1 MPIRFF
7 PLPGSG
13 EAKWGDIT
21 GDIADQADLQNELDG
36 KAPASHVDDT
46 NNPHQVTK
54 TQVGLSDV
62 TNDAQLKR
70 SAGDIGTFQQ
80 KTTPADND
88 ILLIEDSAD
97 DGNKK
102 KVTISSVNA
111 GASGNK
117 VKVSADDTNAGYLY
131 DKVSVAGGIKKTEIG
146 GGVDETLEIRLDI
159 NGTNEVTNIEG
170 KDELI
175 LYDTSG
181 SVNKK
186 ATVDDLF
193 LRIWV
198 DLNGSYLNGNT
209 FTFSGTTVER
219 KMLEGSLFTCT
230 NADGTIR
237 RVGYISSTYGD
248 AGTVTVSVVTL
259 SQLESG
265 DKDFKAAPNRKF
277 GDYIHQI
284 SIPGE
289 LVADSNNPQGT
300 WLLDVPY
307 LAWLLAVDLKVR
319 TAAAGTGAAC
329 AVNVY
334 RETTAFYS
342 PAIDLMTQN
351 VMRSVLPNSGTYLG
365 SINQYDNISMRVTS
379 VGGATTKPADLQ
391 LKAYIAPQ
399 NLFEGVK

>member
-7 PLPGSG
+7 PLPTSS

-21 GDIADQADLQNELDG
+21 GNIADQTDLQNELAG
-36 KAPASHVDDT
+36 KAPASHVNDT

-54 TQVGLSDV
+54 TQVGLNNV
-62 TNDAQLKR
+62 TNDEQLKR

-80 KTTPADND
+80 KTTPSDND

-97 DGNKK
+97 GGNKK
-102 KVTISSVNA
+102 KVTVASVNA

-117 VKVSADDTNAGYLY
+117 VKVSADDSNAGYLF

-159 NGTNEVTNIEG
+159 NGTSEVTGVEG

-175 LYDTSG
+175 LYDTSA
-181 SVNKK
+181 SANKK
-186 ATVDDLF
+186 VSVDDLF
-193 LRIWV
+193 LRMWV
-198 DLNGSYLNGNT
+198 DLKGSSLNGYS
-209 FTFSGTTVER
+209 FTFAGTIAER
-219 KMLEGSLFTCT
+219 KILEGSLFTCT
-230 NADGTIR
+230 NSDGTIR
-237 RVGYISSTYGD
+237 RVGYISITSGD
-248 AGTVTVSVVTL
+248 AGTVTASVVTL
-259 SQLESG
+259 SQLQAG

-277 GDYIHQI
+277 WDYIHRL

-289 LVADSNNPQGT
+289 LVADANNPQGT

-319 TAAAGTGAAC
+319 TAAAGTGASC

-342 PAIDLMTQN
+342 SAIDLMTQN
-351 VMRSVLPNSGTYLG
+351 VTVKK
-365 SINQYDNISMRVTS
+365 IN
-379 VGGATTKPADLQ
+379 
-391 LKAYIAPQ
+391 
-399 NLFEGVK
+399 